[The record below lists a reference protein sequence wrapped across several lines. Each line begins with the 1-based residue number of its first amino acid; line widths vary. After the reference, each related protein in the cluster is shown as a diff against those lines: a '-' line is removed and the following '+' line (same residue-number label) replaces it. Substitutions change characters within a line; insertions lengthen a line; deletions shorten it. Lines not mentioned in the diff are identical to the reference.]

1 MIGTCIALSGL
12 KDCDIFTINRDK
24 GKSLIEFPDN
34 YTIIDIETTGLSLEY
49 DEIIELSAL
58 KVRDNAIVDN
68 FTSLVKPNCKVDN
81 FITNLTGI
89 TNEMLENAPKIR
101 TILKDFVDFIGD
113 DLVIGHNIN
122 FDINFIYDKN
132 KNCYKRIFKNNY
144 IDTLRIAKKAIKLD
158 RYRLIDIA
166 NYYQIGIEGTHRA
179 TKDCEITYQIFNN
192 LKKEIL
198 SKYDNAKEFYK
209 QNWTSNFYASDIKTN
224 KTNFDTTNIFYDKYC
239 VFTGTLKI
247 PRKDAMQ
254 IIVDLGG
261 HCSDNINKKTNF
273 LIMGIQDYSKTV
285 SSEKSRKM
293 IKVEDAILKG
303 QDITIIPEDM
313 FYQLLDI

>member
-1 MIGTCIALSGL
+1 MIGTCISLSGL

-58 KVRDNAIVDN
+58 KVRDNAIVDS

-285 SSEKSRKM
+285 TTEKSRKM
-293 IKVEDAILKG
+293 LKVEDAILKG

>member
-1 MIGTCIALSGL
+1 MTGTCISLTGL
-12 KDCDIFTINRDK
+12 NTSNSITINRDK
-24 GKSLIEFPDN
+24 GKSLIDFPDD
-34 YTIIDIETTGLSLEY
+34 YTIIDIETTGLSLEW

-58 KVRDNAIVDN
+58 KIRSNNIVDR
-68 FTSLVKPNCKVDN
+68 FTTLIKPDKKING

-89 TNEMLENAPKIR
+89 TNEMLESAPKIK
-101 TILKDFVDFIGD
+101 TILKNFVEFIGD
-113 DLVIGHNIN
+113 DIVVGFNVN

-132 KNCYKRIFKNNY
+132 KNLYGKIFKNNF
-144 IDTLRIAKKAIKLD
+144 IDLYRIAKKALQLD
-158 RYRLIDIA
+158 KYRLIDIA
-166 NYYQIGIEGTHRA
+166 NYYQIDINGAHRA

-192 LKKEIL
+192 LKSEIL
-198 SKYDNAKEFYK
+198 SKYDNVKDFYK
-209 QNWTSNFYASDIKTN
+209 QNWTSDFYATDIKTN
-224 KTNFDTTNIFYDKYC
+224 KTNFDTSNIFYDKYC

-285 SSEKSRKM
+285 TTEKSRKM
-293 IKVEDAILKG
+293 LKVEDAILKG

>member
-285 SSEKSRKM
+285 TTEKSRKM
-293 IKVEDAILKG
+293 LKVEDAILKG